1 MEEVLDLYAE
11 PYDPKRPV
19 ICFDERPLQ
28 LLADVREP
36 LPMKPGHPLRV
47 DYEYKRCGTGNL
59 WMFFQPLRGWRKVA
73 VTEHR
78 RGEEFAYPMKALV
91 DELFPEAEVIRVV
104 LDNLNIHTLASLYQV
119 FAPEEARRL
128 TRKLEFHYTP
138 KHGSWL
144 NRVEIEFSILSRQCL
159 NQRLSDLETVRW
171 AVEAWANQRNEVR
184 ATVDWRFTTSD
195 ARDKFKRLYPQ

>member
-1 MEEVLDLYAE
+1 MLDLYAE

-19 ICFDERPLQ
+19 VCFDERPVQ
-28 LLADVREP
+28 RLADVREP
-36 LPMKPGHPLRV
+36 LPMEPGHPLRV
-47 DYEYKRCGTGNL
+47 DYEYERCGTGNL
-59 WMFFQPLRGWRKVA
+59 WMFFQPLKGWRKVT

-78 RGEEFAYPMKALV
+78 SGKEFAYQMKFLV

-104 LDNLNIHTLASLYQV
+104 LDNLNIHTPAALYQV

-144 NRVEIEFSILSRQCL
+144 NMVEIEFSILSRQCL
-159 NQRLSDLETVRW
+159 DRRLPDLETVRRE
-171 AVEAWANQRNEVR
+171 VEAWANERNEAQ
-184 ATVDWRFTTSD
+184 ATVEWRFTTTD
-195 ARDKFKRLYPQ
+195 ARSKFKRLYPQ